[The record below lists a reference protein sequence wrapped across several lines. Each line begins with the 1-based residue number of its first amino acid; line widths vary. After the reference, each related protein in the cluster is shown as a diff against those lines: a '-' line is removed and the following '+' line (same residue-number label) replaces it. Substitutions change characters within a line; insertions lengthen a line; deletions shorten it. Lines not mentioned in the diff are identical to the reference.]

1 MKRMQNKEHLHYIDK
16 TKCLEEGIS
25 RFPSIYIEGNAAVGK
40 SVAVAMLLRKHTE
53 ISSVV
58 FDAEKESKEPE
69 KLQEK
74 LLEARRLMKRKE
86 FWLVMENMP
95 KILSDVHTK
104 VLIEMI
110 REIEGEG
117 RVIFVS
123 RHKPQEEL
131 LELLW
136 KNEMFLGSMEN
147 LLFSREE
154 VRSYI
159 KKNECLWDAEEIYE
173 KTGGWP
179 GCVAV
184 LMRLSKNNTH
194 QNLDEYLQS
203 YEVKTYIQKQILD
216 SLNEEEQTF
225 LSFAACCPWINEKMI
240 KDMWPTKNRR
250 DKLENLWRKGLLS
263 YEMEKKR
270 WKLPA
275 LFRNYIEERP
285 GIFGA
290 EYQWYEQNGYIA
302 ETILC
307 VKKYG
312 TREVWYSYMLKYYE
326 KVYSLGLISE
336 EVLAWRGKTPQECY
350 LRGVYYYSTQQF
362 GRLEREIER
371 LNNMPE
377 KDFKTKEILL
387 NLLYLDPQVSLEQWM
402 ELVETLKESGRKFK
416 MYQLLGNSVTYLC
429 GVRDLSGLFA
439 CTSKEEKQR
448 EEFWKDTFGEV
459 EWKCY
464 QLARID
470 FYLETERKKVIPEDD
485 WNLLG
490 DSLNE
495 EELWQIRM
503 AKLYLLCKVQRIM
516 PDEMYVRKIE
526 LLETSLRNEN
536 YSVCAE
542 VAECISS
549 LYAPWYGVREKMSK
563 WLRYRLIDSTVA
575 ITEENYVMFYCRA
588 KGYLLL
594 NQFERAEKI
603 LKKLLPYLQLYRR
616 NRFLTEVF
624 FQYAMINMGKAYKGR
639 ALKNTIESF
648 LLCVNSRYVRFYAGY
663 GKKGLEALENY
674 AEWKKANTPEG
685 ISYKKKYNYGNV
697 LNMPLEDYLEVVLR
711 AAKKA
716 SGHEKKF
723 PEKYVAERLTMT
735 ETLIL
740 QDIGRGM
747 SNGQICEALE
757 IKLPT
762 VKGHIYNLYKKLGVK
777 NRGQAVM
784 RGKELGIIE

>member
-1 MKRMQNKEHLHYIDK
+1 MQNREHLYYIDK

-40 SVAVAMLLRKHTE
+40 SVAVRMLLKNHAE
-53 ISSVV
+53 ISSIVLQV
-58 FDAEKESKEPE
+58 EKELKEPE
-69 KLQEK
+69 KFQED
-74 LLEARRLMKRKE
+74 LLEIRQQMKKKE
-86 FWLVMENMP
+86 FWLVLENIP
-95 KILSDVHTK
+95 K
-104 VLIEMI
+104 VLQSPLTEILKEIIGEI
-110 REIEGEG
+110 REQG

-123 RHKPQEEL
+123 RNKPQPEF

-136 KNEMFLGSMEN
+136 NGEMSLISMEN
-147 LLFSREE
+147 LLFTREE
-154 VRSYI
+154 VRTYI
-159 KKNECLWDAEEIYE
+159 KENNSSLDAEEIYE

-184 LMRLSKNNTH
+184 LLQLSKTNTH
-194 QNLDEYLQS
+194 RNLEEYQQS
-203 YEVKTYIQKQILD
+203 YEVKTYVHNQILD
-216 SLNEEEQTF
+216 SLDKEEQTF
-225 LSFAACCPWINEKMI
+225 LSFVACCPWINEKML
-240 KDMWPTKNRR
+240 KDVWQVENRR
-250 DKLENLWRKGLLS
+250 EKLENLWRKGLLT
-263 YEMEKKR
+263 YESEKKR
-270 WKLPA
+270 WKIPA
-275 LFRNYIEERP
+275 LLKNYIEERP
-285 GIFGA
+285 GIFGP

-302 ETILC
+302 ETIQC
-307 VKKYG
+307 IKKYD
-312 TREVWYSYMLKYYE
+312 TKEKWHSYMLKYYE
-326 KVYSLGLISE
+326 QVYSLGLLSE
-336 EVLAWRGKTPQECY
+336 DVLEWKDKTPQECY
-350 LRGVYYYSTQQF
+350 LRGVYYYSTRQF
-362 GRLEREIER
+362 GRLEKEIQE
-371 LNNMPE
+371 LHKIQE
-377 KDFKTKEILL
+377 KDFQTKEILL
-387 NLLYLDPQVSLEQWM
+387 NLLYLNPQVSLEQWM
-402 ELVETLKESGRKFK
+402 EIVEELRESGKKFK

-429 GVRDLSGLFA
+429 GIRDLSGLFA
-439 CTSKEEKQR
+439 CTSKEEKER
-448 EEFWKDTFGEV
+448 ERFWKDTFGEI

-470 FYLETERKKVIPEDD
+470 FYLETEQRKGISEDD
-485 WNLLG
+485 WNLLQN
-490 DSLNE
+490 SVNE
-495 EELWQIRM
+495 QELWQIRM
-503 AKLYLLCKVQRIM
+503 AKLYLICKIQRIW
-516 PDEMYVRKIE
+516 PDEMYVRKIKS
-526 LLETSLRNEN
+526 LEMSLQNEN
-536 YSVCAE
+536 DPVCAG

-549 LYAPWYGVREKMSK
+549 LYAPWYGAREKMSQ
-563 WLRYRLIDSTVA
+563 WLRYTKIDSSVA

-616 NRFLTEVF
+616 NRFLTEVY
-624 FQYAMINMGKAYKGR
+624 FQYAMIHMGKDYKGR

-674 AEWKKANTPEG
+674 AEWKRADVTEG
-685 ISYKKKYNYGNV
+685 ISHKKKYNYGNV
-697 LNMPLEDYLEVVLR
+697 LNMPWEDYLEVVLR

-723 PEKYVAERLTMT
+723 PEEYVEERLTMT

-747 SNGQICEALE
+747 SNGEICKSLD

-777 NRGQAVM
+777 NRGQAVL